1 MLFRQSSL
9 VTISVKIEA
18 ASDPGVQPHVV
29 GALRNGV
36 KGAMWLMVSIP
47 ASLAKQANKKKL
59 KMGMYLVALCFDS
72 QQRKLKKQTNKQ
84 TNRLLLKHI
93 FEVTHVV

>member
-9 VTISVKIEA
+9 VTKSVKTEA
-18 ASDPGVQPHVV
+18 ASDPGFQPHVG

-36 KGAMWLMVSIP
+36 EGAMWLMVSIP

-72 QQRKLKKQTNKQ
+72 QQRK
-84 TNRLLLKHI
+84 
-93 FEVTHVV
+93 